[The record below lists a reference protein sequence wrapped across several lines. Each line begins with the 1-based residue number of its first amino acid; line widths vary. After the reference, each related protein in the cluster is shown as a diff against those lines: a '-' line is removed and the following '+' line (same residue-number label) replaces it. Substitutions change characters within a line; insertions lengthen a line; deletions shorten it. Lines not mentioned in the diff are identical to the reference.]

1 MTDPAQACPETSCRA
16 PVAQSAAAWNLGCS
30 CRTLDSEHLRR
41 ELERRGGL
49 AGAAAQLQSPHPH
62 LLAATAVFVSRAVAD
77 SIQAAVAAI
86 ERVIALPAYR
96 ELALA
101 RAPDIARHDLG
112 PVGVFM
118 SFDFHLADHGPQLIE
133 INTNAG
139 GALLNAV
146 LADAQRACCAAMV
159 EAIHA
164 SPAAPAVEDDFV
176 AMFRSEWRLQR
187 GDTPLG
193 RVLIVD
199 DDPAA
204 QFLAPEFELFRQLF
218 VAHGIDAHVADAA
231 ALDESNGRL
240 VYDGAPVE
248 LVYNRLTDFHL
259 TDPHHTALRRAYEAG
274 TVVLTPHPRAHALFA
289 DKRNLIALSD
299 AALLESWG
307 VAARDR
313 ELLAA
318 TVPHTQPVSAGN
330 AAALWA
336 ERKRLFFKPFAGH
349 GAKAA
354 YRGDKLTRRVWDG
367 IVAGGYVAQALVPP
381 TERVAE
387 VDGATARLKFDLR
400 AYVYSGCVQ
409 LLAARLYSGQTTN
422 MRTPGGGFAPVIT
435 LGQ

>member
-1 MTDPAQACPETSCRA
+1 
-16 PVAQSAAAWNLGCS
+16 
-30 CRTLDSEHLRR
+30 
-41 ELERRGGL
+41 
-49 AGAAAQLQSPHPH
+49 
-62 LLAATAVFVSRAVAD
+62 VFVSRAVAD

-101 RAPDIARHDLG
+101 RAPEIARHDFG
-112 PVGVFM
+112 PRGVFM
-118 SFDFHLADHGPQLIE
+118 SCDFHLGDAGPRLIE

-146 LADAQRACCAAMV
+146 LAGAQRACCAAML
-159 EAIHA
+159 EAIHT
-164 SPAAPAVEDDFV
+164 SPAAPAIEDEFV

-187 GDTPLG
+187 GDAPLG
-193 RVLIVD
+193 RALIVD
-199 DDPAA
+199 DDPVA

-218 VAHGIDAHVADAA
+218 IAHGIDARIADAA
-231 ALDESNGRL
+231 DLEESNGRL
-240 VYDGAPVE
+240 VYDGVPVE
-248 LVYNRLTDFHL
+248 LVYNRLTDFSL
-259 TDPHHTALRRAYEAG
+259 SDPRHAALRRAYEAG
-274 TVVLTPHPRAHALFA
+274 TVVLTPHPRAHALYA

-318 TVPHTQPVSAGN
+318 TVPHTQLVAAGN
-330 AAALWA
+330 ASALWA
-336 ERKRLFFKPFAGH
+336 ERKRLFFKPFAGY

-367 IVAGGYVAQALVPP
+367 IVAGGYVAQAFVPP
-381 TERVAE
+381 TERLAE

-400 AYVYSGCVQ
+400 AYVHAGRVQ

-422 MRTPGGGFAPVIT
+422 MRTPGGGFAPVII
-435 LGQ
+435 LGR